1 MSNNDYD
8 DLVIEIV
15 RVAESNS
22 TTVGHML
29 PETKMS
35 ERESLVLHER
45 AKGRTFADIA
55 REVSRSGTRI
65 SADYYNARRKL
76 IGWRAR
82 GGSL

>member
-1 MSNNDYD
+1 MSENDYNN
-8 DLVIEIV
+8 LVLEAV
-15 RVAESNS
+15 RAAEAKG
-22 TTVGHML
+22 TTVDRML
-29 PETKMS
+29 PDTKMS

-45 AKGRTFADIA
+45 TKGRTFADIA

-76 IGWRAR
+76 IGWKAR